1 MATGRSS
8 FAKRQRDM
16 AKKAKAAAKRERRLE
31 KGDEDEELEEVEEFD
46 GPRLSNEEIMER
58 VADLHRRYDDG
69 QMDLDTFDELKAE
82 LMAQMV
88 IDWSSEERR
97 WGRPRRFSRRGRS
110 RAVRRRRVVR
120 CRVRRGHRTGRV
132 ARGRSRRGSPRRR
145 RSPRAVG
152 HRWWC

>member
-88 IDWSSEERR
+88 ID
-97 WGRPRRFSRRGRS
+97 
-110 RAVRRRRVVR
+110 
-120 CRVRRGHRTGRV
+120 
-132 ARGRSRRGSPRRR
+132 
-145 RSPRAVG
+145 
-152 HRWWC
+152 